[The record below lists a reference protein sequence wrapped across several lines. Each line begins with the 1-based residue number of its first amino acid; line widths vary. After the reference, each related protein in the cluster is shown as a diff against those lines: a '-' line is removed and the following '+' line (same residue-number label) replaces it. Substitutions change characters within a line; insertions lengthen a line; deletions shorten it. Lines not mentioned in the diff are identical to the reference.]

1 MANIFNSVSAK
12 IPKRHKFKLNH
23 QSKLTGEMGEL
34 LPIFCQDVLPS
45 DRFRISTQQLIRFA
59 PLTAPVMSDIDCYVH
74 FFFVPNR
81 LIWKDWETFITGSKN
96 GKKLSE
102 DELPSQPKL
111 VIPHSYIGK
120 TAKQANQVEKFSDGK
135 QFVTNGTLLDYLQ
148 FPTVPKNYV
157 PSKMTDDYEV
167 DELPLRAYQ
176 RIFFDWYRDENLSE
190 FDDFEI
196 IDNEDFNNG
205 KNYFTNSGING
216 DKVCSR
222 ANLLLKLQH
231 RAWKK
236 DYFTSALPFAQK
248 GDDVLIPGGSGL
260 SSITGTG
267 SIPINIGNADG
278 AFQTVTNVGSS
289 DYRNVQFRSRNETG
303 LNTGRSGSLSV
314 QYGPNDEHVNLN
326 LVLSGADGSGNI
338 NISDIANGLSLD
350 GISQG
355 TIRELRR
362 AMAAQR
368 FLEREAVGGTR
379 YIEQILSFFGVKSS
393 DARLQRS
400 EFLGGSKQPVVISQV
415 LQTSETT
422 QGSPLGQPAG
432 NAVSAG
438 GKYIFDRTFEEHGW
452 IIGLMSIIPRAEY
465 MNGYPKKYMKN
476 DRFDYYWPQF
486 AHIGEQEIKR
496 SELNYDFF
504 NGVTN
509 VNNDTFGYTPR
520 YAEYRF
526 INSHVHGDFKDTLE
540 FWTLVRDY
548 GEEVPKLNEEFI
560 TCRPSTRIFAYERE
574 DDNDA
579 NHLWIQVGFNIDALR
594 PLPKYG
600 ESI

>member
-23 QSKLTGEMGEL
+23 QAKLTGEMGEL

-45 DRFRISTQQLIRFA
+45 DRFRISTQQLVRFA
-59 PLTAPVMSDIDCYVH
+59 PLIAPIMSDIDCYVH

-81 LIWKDWETFITGSKN
+81 LIWSEWETFITGSKN
-96 GKKLSE
+96 GKKLKDE
-102 DELPSQPKL
+102 ELPQQPKL
-111 VIPHSYIGK
+111 HIPAADIGK
-120 TAKQANQVEKFSDGK
+120 TPEQAYQVSENSDGK
-135 QFVTNGTLLDYLQ
+135 PIATNGTLMDYLQ
-148 FPTVPKNYV
+148 FPTVKRGFTPNKITQSYI
-157 PSKMTDDYEV
+157 V

-176 RIFFDWYRDENLSE
+176 RIFFDWYRDENLSD
-190 FDDFEI
+190 FDDFSI
-196 IDNEDFNNG
+196 IDNPDYNNG
-205 KNYFTNSGING
+205 QNSLSGSNIST
-216 DKVCSR
+216 KALKR
-222 ANLLLKLQH
+222 HNLLMKLQR

-248 GDDVLIPGGSGL
+248 GDDILIPGVGNNDL
-260 SSITGTG
+260 SSLKITSNGKISSCVEIG
-267 SIPINIGNADG
+267 SKPFQLTEASNFNKVGNVVRP
-278 AFQTVTNVGSS
+278 TVTNNNAALGLQ
-289 DYRNVQFRSRNETG
+289 DEFGNE
-303 LNTGRSGSLSV
+303 L
-314 QYGPNDEHVNLN
+314 Y
-326 LVLSGADGSGNI
+326 
-338 NISDIANGLSLD
+338 LD
-350 GISQG
+350 GRFFSLNGSKIASNLSISGDFSNVSEG

-400 EFLGGSKQPVVISQV
+400 EFLGGSKQPIVVSQV

-422 QGSPLGQPAG
+422 SGSPLGQPAG

-452 IIGLMSIIPRAEY
+452 IIGLMSVVPRAEY
-465 MNGYPKKYMKN
+465 MNGYPRKYLKN

-496 SELNYDFF
+496 QELNYNFF
-504 NGVTN
+504 DQKET
-509 VNNDTFGYTPR
+509 NNDTFGYTPR

-526 INSHVHGDFKDTLE
+526 INSHVHGDFKDSLE

-548 GEEVPKLNEEFI
+548 GESVPQLNEEFI
-560 TCRPSTRIFAYERE
+560 TCKPSNRIFAYEKE
-574 DDNDA
+574 DDSDF

>member
-23 QSKLTGEMGEL
+23 QAKLTGEMGEL

-59 PLTAPVMSDIDCYVH
+59 PLLAPVMSDIDCYVH

-96 GKKLSE
+96 GKRLK
-102 DELPSQPKL
+102 DEEVPQQPKL
-111 VIPHSYIGK
+111 RIPYTYLNK
-120 TAKQANQVEKFSDGK
+120 TADDALGETKYSDGK
-135 QFVTNGTLLDYLQ
+135 KIASNGTLLDYLQ
-148 FPTVPKNYV
+148 FPTVKKDFI
-157 PSKMTDDYEV
+157 PSRLNGGIDI

-176 RIFFDWYRDENLSE
+176 RIFFDWYRDENLSD

-196 IDNEDFNNG
+196 IDSENYNNG
-205 KNYFTNSGING
+205 INDLDGTSTSG
-216 DKVCSR
+216 KQR
-222 ANLLLKLQH
+222 ANLLMRLQK

-248 GDDVLIPGGSGL
+248 GDDVLIPGTN
-260 SSITGTG
+260 SSIDLSNITGSLKFKSDSTIRSFQDRNGYTNNTGTLRAYQSPG
-267 SIPINIGNADG
+267 ASQYNITGDNGNGNLAANPYLYEVVLNSSGEAQSIG
-278 AFQTVTNVGSS
+278 
-289 DYRNVQFRSRNETG
+289 E
-303 LNTGRSGSLSV
+303 
-314 QYGPNDEHVNLN
+314 
-326 LVLSGADGSGNI
+326 
-338 NISDIANGLSLD
+338 
-350 GISQG
+350 G

-368 FLEREAVGGTR
+368 FLEREAVGGSR

-400 EFLGGSKQPVVISQV
+400 EFLGGSKQPVVVSQV
-415 LQTSETT
+415 LQTSEGTSN
-422 QGSPLGQPAG
+422 SPLGQPAG

-452 IIGLMSIIPRAEY
+452 IIGLMSIVPRAEY
-465 MNGYPKKYMKN
+465 MNGYPRKYMKN
-476 DRFDYYWPQF
+476 DRYDYYWPQF

-496 SELNYDFF
+496 QELNYNFF
-504 NGVTN
+504 NDDDTN
-509 VNNDTFGYTPR
+509 DKTFGYTPR

-526 INSHVHGDFKDTLE
+526 INSHVHGDFKDSLE

-548 GEEVPKLNEEFI
+548 DKDIPLLNEQFI
-560 TCRPSTRIFAYERE
+560 TCNPSKRIFAYENE
-574 DDNDA
+574 DENDF
-579 NHLWIQVGFNIDALR
+579 NHVWIQVGFNIDALR